1 MHVLVKG
8 EERETETD
16 TEREEGSD
24 TVGAW
29 VNINKREKREKR
41 LQTKERRGKK
51 RLHTKR
57 HKQNCPTL
65 LYFLHHKLPP
75 PPSLPSSLPLSLPPY
90 LISQCSCCA
99 RFSSCCDTLHPR
111 VQKCVALSHT
121 SLAPCSPVCTGGH
134 ICSWGDRG

>member
-57 HKQNCPTL
+57 HKQNRPAL
-65 LYFLHHKLPP
+65 LYSSHHKLPP
-75 PPSLPSSLPLSLPPY
+75 PSLPPFLPPSLSPSIPDITMQLLCPVLFMLRY
-90 LISQCSCCA
+90 TASESAKMCGSLSYIS
-99 RFSSCCDTLHPR
+99 RPL
-111 VQKCVALSHT
+111 
-121 SLAPCSPVCTGGH
+121 
-134 ICSWGDRG
+134 